1 MLYLIDA
8 SVYVFRAWFSL
19 PEDMQDSDG
28 KQTNALY
35 GFTRFLGDFL
45 EHTRPEYVAVAFDT
59 SHSTCFRN
67 DIYPEY
73 KANRDPA
80 PEELKQQ
87 FERCREVTR
96 ALGLRD
102 FAEQRYEA
110 DDIIGTLVTR
120 MRREGMRSTILS
132 RDKDLTQLLDAGDVM
147 WDFVGGK
154 RVRYKDVPD
163 KYGVR
168 AEQMVDYL
176 ALAGDSVDNIPGVR
190 GVGTKTAVALL
201 NHFDSMDDIYAR
213 LDEVANV
220 SVRGAATLARKLE
233 AGREDARLSRRL
245 SQIECD
251 VPMQAEREQLRRK
264 APDMNSLNELYDRA
278 NFGQTL
284 RRQAERIA
292 AHI

>member
-8 SVYVFRAWFSL
+8 SIYVFRAWFSL

-59 SHSTCFRN
+59 SHSSCFRN

-190 GVGTKTAVALL
+190 GVGTKTAAALL

-220 SVRGAATLARKLE
+220 AVRGAATLASKLE

-245 SQIECD
+245 SKIECD
-251 VPMQAEREQLRRK
+251 VPMQSEREQLRRK
-264 APDMNSLNELYDRA
+264 APDMDALNELYDRA
-278 NFGQTL
+278 DFGQVL